1 MGIYRNRHK
10 YNDAVILVPFIAA
23 LIFSLIICPIL
34 IVVLEL
40 PPLKSVLM
48 VFVPIPLVSIVLY
61 IRKLVIVKSFITEKD
76 VGDKVE
82 IESVSG
88 TEFAAKGDE
97 TALMFEY
104 SELMITVVYNW
115 LRDFAKVGNN
125 RLKMYRVYYDKPN
138 LVYLGI
144 AESDL
149 NIPEEKRD
157 KYVRETWN
165 CIHFS
170 DLWNGKVVNMKYAA
184 RVTGVGAE
192 VVAKTEAVADS
203 VAKTVAESDNG
214 DENYEDNR

>member
-1 MGIYRNRHK
+1 
-10 YNDAVILVPFIAA
+10 
-23 LIFSLIICPIL
+23 
-34 IVVLEL
+34 
-40 PPLKSVLM
+40 M

-88 TEFAAKGDE
+88 TEFAAK
-97 TALMFEY
+97 
-104 SELMITVVYNW
+104 
-115 LRDFAKVGNN
+115 VGNN

-165 CIHFS
+165 WIHFS
-170 DLWNGKVVNMKYAA
+170 DLWNGKAINMKYAA

-192 VVAKTEAVADS
+192 VVAKSEA